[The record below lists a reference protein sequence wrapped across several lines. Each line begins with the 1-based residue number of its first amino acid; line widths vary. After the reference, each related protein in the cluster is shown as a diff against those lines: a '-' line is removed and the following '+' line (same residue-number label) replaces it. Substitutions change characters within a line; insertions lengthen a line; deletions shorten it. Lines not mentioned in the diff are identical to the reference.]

1 MAVPSNVA
9 MGVYFGGGV
18 PFLQRVITYYVNVF
32 VYKLNLEI
40 VYDWLNWLNILLEFK
55 YFF

>member
-1 MAVPSNVA
+1 VVVPSNVA

-32 VYKLNLEI
+32 VYKLDLEI
-40 VYDWLNWLNILLEFK
+40 ELKIQILKAESLT
-55 YFF
+55 